1 MQESSYSDNDGGGQ
15 GVEVNKQEIT
25 VLEAAV
31 TRAAT
36 ERIDALTTEGREH
49 LRELKLGLHELH
61 HAISEVFTTLGL
73 GRTRALIDA
82 HEHLWEIADAVEDAV
97 VGAN

>member
-1 MQESSYSDNDGGGQ
+1 M
-15 GVEVNKQEIT
+15 NKQEIT

-61 HAISEVFTTLGL
+61 HAIGEVFTTFGST
-73 GRTRALIDA
+73 GRVALINT
-82 HEHLWEIADAVEDAV
+82 HEHLWEIANAIEDAV
-97 VGAN
+97 GAT